1 MLKQK
6 MSWLIEK
13 TLMLGKIE
21 GRRRG
26 WQKTRWLDGI
36 TDSMD
41 MSLSKFWEVEKDRE
55 AWRAAVHGAAKSQTR
70 LSDWTTKTFVR
81 VNLWTFSCLTVCYVT
96 IFECWS
102 KWMCSSLWN
111 LWVSVYVFTCLCQW
125 GNIYICFHK
134 PVNVSVYSMLNLC
147 ELIFVCVS
155 ECLSWWWVWVCL
167 CQSDYVIRF
176 LFECV
181 NVPVSRLRVSTS
193 SIWLGFC
200 ECESVRM
207 HVKSMNVSM
216 SLFLSA
222 LGCCSVTQSCP
233 TLCNPMDCSMPGFPV
248 LHYFLEFAQTL
259 VLWVS
264 GAIQPSHPLLPL
276 SPPALNLSQ
285 HQGLFPMSPIFPP
298 VGQRT
303 GTSASASVLPMNVQ
317 DWFPLELTSL
327 ISLLSNGLSRVFSSM
342 TICAYRFFGAQ
353 PSLWS
358 NSHIRTWLLEKS

>member
-1 MLKQK
+1 MDCSLPG
-6 MSWLIEK
+6 SSV
-13 TLMLGKIE
+13 
-21 GRRRG
+21 RG
-26 WQKTRWLDGI
+26 IFHAIVREWIAISFSRGSSLPRDRTRVSHI
-36 TDSMD
+36 
-41 MSLSKFWEVEKDRE
+41 VDR
-55 AWRAAVHGAAKSQTR
+55 
-70 LSDWTTKTFVR
+70 
-81 VNLWTFSCLTVCYVT
+81 CLTVWATREVC
-96 IFECWS
+96 
-102 KWMCSSLWN
+102 
-111 LWVSVYVFTCLCQW
+111 
-125 GNIYICFHK
+125 
-134 PVNVSVYSMLNLC
+134 SMLNLC

-193 SIWLGFC
+193 SIWLGFS

-327 ISLLSNGLSRVFSSM
+327 ISLLSNGLSRVFSSI
-342 TICAYRFFGAQ
+342 TICAYQFFGAQ

-358 NSHIRTWLLEKS
+358 NSHIRTWLLEKIIALTMQTFLSKMICLPFKTPSTFVKPASFNFSCSNHLQWFWSPRK